1 MFGLS
6 VKAQSSSG
14 IVGLSVYPNPVND
27 GRVYISS
34 NNNTDKEILIYDL
47 LGKKVLQTVISNKEL
62 NISNLNPGVYII
74 RISEEN
80 QSATR
85 KLIVK

>member
-14 IVGLSVYPNPVND
+14 IVGLSVYPNPVVD

>member
-14 IVGLSVYPNPVND
+14 IVGLSVYPNPVID